1 MSEQKKRSKHIN
13 THALS
18 VTSTVA
24 ELCKENPTRTRLF
37 VYNLGAQV
45 VYILS
50 AQNLKSTDGI
60 PVAAST
66 GTYENKSTTAPMWI
80 VAASGTN
87 DVRVEE
93 DTD

>member
-1 MSEQKKRSKHIN
+1 MSDENKRSKKII
-13 THALS
+13 TYAIS
-18 VTSTVA
+18 VETTVKQ
-24 ELCKENPTRTRLF
+24 LVKENPTRTRLL
-37 VYNLGAQV
+37 VHNTGSAI

-50 AQNLKSTDGI
+50 AQNLTSADGI

-66 GTYENKSTTAPMWI
+66 GTYENKTTTAPMWI

-87 DVRVEE
+87 SVRVEE

>member
-1 MSEQKKRSKHIN
+1 MSDQNKRSSKIL
-13 THALS
+13 TRPLS
-18 VTSTVA
+18 VTANVTQ
-24 ELCKENPTRTRLF
+24 LCKANPSRTRLF
-37 VYNLGAQV
+37 VANLSGNV

-50 AQNLKSTDGI
+50 AQNLKYTDGI

-66 GTYENKSTTAPMWI
+66 GTYENKSTTAPLWI
-80 VAASGTN
+80 VASTGTN

>member
-1 MSEQKKRSKHIN
+1 MSEENKRSRKML
-13 THALS
+13 TYPLS
-18 VTSTVA
+18 VTTVVKQ
-24 ELCKENPTRTRLF
+24 LVKENPSRTRLF
-37 VYNLGAQV
+37 IQNTGSAIVYV
-45 VYILS
+45 LS

-60 PVAAST
+60 PVAATT
-66 GTYENKSTTAPMWI
+66 GTYENKSTTAAMWI

>member
-1 MSEQKKRSKHIN
+1 MI
-13 THALS
+13 TYPLS
-18 VTSTVA
+18 VGTTVKQ
-24 ELCKENPTRTRLF
+24 LCKENPTRTRLF
-37 VYNLGAQV
+37 VYNTGSAI

-50 AQNLKSTDGI
+50 AQNKTSADGI
-60 PVAAST
+60 PVAATT
-66 GTYENKSTTAPMWI
+66 GTYENKTTTAAMWI